1 MICNILILRGQIVIP
16 AGERKTVTYDSLV
29 ILVLAY
35 IAETENN
42 VDVPKMLQTMSSSI
56 SELRA

>member
-1 MICNILILRGQIVIP
+1 MICNILILREQIVIP